1 MVRYEKKGDR
11 RGQIELRVEGNPVL
25 LFASDYSLLL
35 TLLTHVKIYIFK
47 NPSFPKEQ
55 RLNVIL

>member
-25 LFASDYSLLL
+25 LFASDYS
-35 TLLTHVKIYIFK
+35 
-47 NPSFPKEQ
+47 FPKEQ
-55 RLNVIL
+55 RLNLIL